1 MMIYVGI
8 DWARN
13 RHYVVVLDGSGARL
27 HEQSVAHTAEALAAL
42 ADRLAGLEPDPAAVR
57 VAIELHDGGLLAWL
71 VERSYS
77 IYPFN
82 PKSANRARDRYRPA
96 GGKDDRMDAFVLA
109 DTLRTDGGYLRQF
122 RPTSRRAQELL
133 SWLGVRD
140 GLVRE
145 RTAKIQ
151 QLRAIL
157 AEWCPELS
165 ALCNDLGCIWQRKL
179 LEAFPLQQ
187 DLVGADPVQVKAAC
201 GRTLSASATKR
212 LEAALAADCLPMPAG
227 RRQALVWQV
236 RELVARIGELTDRIK
251 EIEEQLTQLVDAH
264 PQARLVRSLPVT
276 GIVTGATLLAVM
288 EQAEDASW
296 RELAARWGVAPVTK
310 QSGKSRNV
318 RRRRGC
324 DHFVCQVLMQFAH
337 CTAQVQGSWARQ
349 MYQAKRAAG
358 VEHFTA
364 LRQLANRWVKV
375 LCAMWRDDTAY
386 DEQVHQT
393 NRLQAAA

>member
-1 MMIYVGI
+1 MIYVGI
-8 DWARN
+8 DWARD
-13 RHYVVVLDGSGARL
+13 RHYVVVLDGSGTRL
-27 HEQSVAHTAEALAAL
+27 HEQFVAHTAEALAAL
-42 ADRLAGLEPDPAAVR
+42 ADGLAGLEPDPAAVR

-77 IYPFN
+77 IYPLN
-82 PKSANRARDRYRPA
+82 PKSADRARDRYRPA

-145 RTAKIQ
+145 RTAKMQ
-151 QLRAIL
+151 QLRAL
-157 AEWCPELS
+157 LDEWCPELS
-165 ALCNDLGCIWQRKL
+165 ALCHDLKCIWQREL
-179 LEAFPLQQ
+179 LEAFPLQH
-187 DLVGADPVQVKAAC
+187 DLAGVDAARVAAAC
-201 GRTLSASATKR
+201 GRKLSASAKKR
-212 LEAALAADCLPMPAG
+212 LDAALAAQCLPLPAG
-227 RRQALVWQV
+227 RREALAWQL
-236 RELVARIGELTDRIK
+236 RELVTRIGELTDRIQ

-264 PQARLVRSLPVT
+264 PQARLVRSLPVK
-276 GIVTGATLLAVM
+276 GIVTCATLLAVM
-288 EQAEDASW
+288 EQAEHASW

-337 CTAQVQGSWARQ
+337 CTAQVQGSWARE
-349 MYQAKRAAG
+349 MYRSKRAAG

-364 LRQLANRWVKV
+364 LRQVANRWVKV
-375 LCAMWRDDTAY
+375 VCAMWRDNAIY
-386 DEQVHQT
+386 DEQFHQA